1 MQGYLQRTIEHQIRK
16 DLRQFPAVA
25 ILGPR
30 QCGKSTTAKEIGN
43 NISNFLYLDL
53 ERPSDQRKLR
63 DPELF
68 FSANPDALICLDEI
82 QRVPI
87 LFPVLRSI
95 IDHRQRPGQFLILG
109 SASRD
114 LIQQS
119 SESLAG
125 RIAYTE
131 LTPFSYRE
139 VAHAPRMDLNTY
151 WLRGGFPASVLAT
164 DTAASAR
171 WRENFIR
178 TYLERDIPQ
187 MGFRVLADEIRKLW
201 TMCAHYNGQ
210 TLNTMALGN
219 ALDISHVAVRTR
231 LEILQQT
238 FMLRLL
244 QPLSS
249 NRKKRLVKSP
259 KMYIRDSGV
268 LHELLELGDMNDLLA
283 HPQVGASWEAV
294 VIENVIAALPQWR
307 PSFYR
312 TATGVE
318 LDLVL
323 ERGKHRLAFECKA
336 SLDPLLSRGFYTA
349 VQDIKP
355 EHTWVVVPEGS
366 ASPVSNS
373 VTIVSLQECI
383 TLLTKKY
390 A

>member
-1 MQGYLQRTIEHQIRK
+1 MQGYLTRHIEQRIQQ

-30 QCGKSTTAKEIGN
+30 QCGKSTTAKEIGKK
-43 NISNFLYLDL
+43 IPNFLYLDL

-82 QRVPI
+82 QRVPSI
-87 LFPVLRSI
+87 FPVLRSI
-95 IDHRQRPGQFLILG
+95 IDQRQRPGQFLILG

-114 LIQQS
+114 LLQQS

-131 LTPFSYRE
+131 LTPFLHSEIVNRP
-139 VAHAPRMDLNTY
+139 VMTMQQY
-151 WLRGGFPASVLAT
+151 WFRGGFPSSVLAV
-164 DTAASAR
+164 DTAASSR
-171 WRENFIR
+171 WRDNFIR

-187 MGFRVLADEIRKLW
+187 MGFRIPADEIRKLW
-201 TMCAHYNGQ
+201 TMCAHYHGQ
-210 TLNTMALGN
+210 TLNASALGN
-219 ALDISHVAVRTR
+219 ALDVSSTTIRSR
-231 LEILQQT
+231 LDILEQT
-238 FMLRLL
+238 FMVRLL
-244 QPLSS
+244 QPYTA

-283 HPQVGASWEAV
+283 HPQVGASWEGV

-307 PSFYR
+307 LSFYR

-336 SLDPLLSRGFYTA
+336 SSDPLLSRGFYTA

-355 EHTWVVVPEGS
+355 EHAWVVVPEGS
-366 ASPVSNS
+366 ASPVSNG